1 MKQKIILLLS
11 VLSGLLAAFLTG
23 TYISSQRQALEREK
37 AAFDRKNRS
46 VDVIVLAKS
55 LPAGTTLTTDD
66 LGILSFPE
74 RALREQAIRPD
85 GNIAL
90 RLVGRKLAV
99 GVSGRQ
105 PLLWSDIEGGAPGVR
120 GLSTLL
126 PPKMRA
132 LSISVSAAASV
143 SQMVHPADH
152 VDVLGTFTLP
162 SKTVPGATEL
172 VTLTILQDVLVLAT
186 GQETANTY
194 RGGDLSYSLVTLQVT
209 PHEAEVLTFAEQM
222 RGRLTLS
229 LRNPEDLH
237 YEKDLQQV
245 NFDQI
250 RTTLEGLN
258 ERRQKDLLRKK
269 Q

>member
-11 VLSGLLAAFLTG
+11 VATGLIAAFLTAS
-23 TYISSQRQALEREK
+23 YVAAKQEALNREK
-37 AAFDRKNRS
+37 AAFQARNNS
-46 VDVIVLAKS
+46 VDVVVLAKS
-55 LPAGTTLTTDD
+55 LPAGTTLTMDD

-74 RALREQAIRPD
+74 RALREQTIRPE
-85 GNIAL
+85 GNMAL

-105 PLLWSDIEGGAPGVR
+105 PLLWSDIEGGAPGAG
-120 GLSTLL
+120 GLSSLL

-132 LSISVSAAASV
+132 ISISVSAAASV
-143 SQMVHPADH
+143 SQMVHPTDH

-162 SKTVPGATEL
+162 SKEVPGTTEL
-172 VTLTILQDVLVLAT
+172 VTMTILQDVLVLAT
-186 GQETANTY
+186 GQETATTY

-237 YEKDLQQV
+237 YEKQPQQI

-250 RTTLEGLN
+250 RSSLEGLN
-258 ERRQKDLLRKK
+258 ERRQKELLRKK
-269 Q
+269 